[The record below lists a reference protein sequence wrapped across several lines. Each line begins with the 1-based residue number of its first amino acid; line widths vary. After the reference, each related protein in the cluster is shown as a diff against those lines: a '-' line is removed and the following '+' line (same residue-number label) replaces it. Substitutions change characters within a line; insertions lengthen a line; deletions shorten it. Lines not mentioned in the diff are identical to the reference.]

1 MEEYIEQDR
10 IYRVFVSSPFSL
22 EKLRAVT
29 LKAILTTNNM
39 PLMVDLE
46 SAKHDRSE
54 DVIKKA
60 LSAADVYIIL
70 FGHKYGSLL
79 PEEEISYTEWEYN
92 LAQSTGIYTIH
103 MLEKRSDVKKK
114 RDLLDRDNIK
124 EKSELD
130 NEAIYNRF
138 YDRLDHAESL
148 RNYWSESDLVE
159 FAIKLTSA
167 LSDAVKYLRTQKPAT
182 GLIPA
187 SYYKNINALGTSI
200 YNELRAEIHEEFNLF
215 DELDAR
221 CSHHLGLKKAVGS
234 AFSEYFK
241 EIIVRNKIDLY
252 FDSGSTVSYVA
263 QALGPCLKR
272 GHYSYSRTKN
282 QSYATRTYTCNALAY
297 LHLWLKSGVPCS
309 LFPIGP
315 AEPPYGSTNGLLS
328 NYGRDEAEEPE
339 YLNYS
344 LTEAEKNK
352 VGRLAAEFPKADGG
366 QFLIIGGV
374 SGIKVKK
381 KFDSTTENGF
391 VLSDKHRESIEHYRG
406 IHVGDYYSRLLKR
419 VLIETGHPIVYCM
432 HLKKFDY
439 VFSIG
444 KCHLVFDRPE
454 HWQEYLSAYRVG
466 LCVGYKDNEEEEAIS
481 LVESI
486 GLEVLGLPIS
496 KSRKEQALIA
506 GNTRF
511 KKWVDEQQKGK
522 DITMP

>member
-1 MEEYIEQDR
+1 MEEFMEQDR
-10 IYRVFVSSPFSL
+10 VYRVFVSSPFSL

-46 SAKHDRSE
+46 SAKQDRSE

-60 LSAADVYIIL
+60 ISAADIYIIL
-70 FGHKYGSLL
+70 FGHRYGSLL
-79 PEEEISYTEWEYN
+79 PDEDISYTEWEYN
-92 LAQSTGIYTIH
+92 LAQNTGTYTIH
-103 MLEKRSDVKKK
+103 MLEKPGEVKQK
-114 RDLLDRDNIK
+114 RAAFDRANVAERD
-124 EKSELD
+124 ELE
-130 NEAIYNRF
+130 NEGRYNQF
-138 YDRLDHAESL
+138 YNRLDHTESL
-148 RNYWSESDLVE
+148 RNYWSENDLVD

-167 LSDAVKYLRTQKPAT
+167 LAGAVKYLRTQNPTT

-187 SYYKNINALGTSI
+187 SYYKNIKALGTSI
-200 YNELRAEIHEEFNLF
+200 SNELRAEIHEEFNLF
-215 DELDAR
+215 DELDDR
-221 CSHHLGLKKAVGS
+221 CSHHQGLKKAIGA
-234 AFSEYFK
+234 AFTEFFK
-241 EIIVRNKIDLY
+241 EIIIRNKIDLY

-272 GHYSYSRTKN
+272 GHYSRTKN
-282 QSYATRTYTCNALAY
+282 LVYATRTYTCNALAY

-328 NYGRDEAEEPE
+328 NYGRDEPKEPE

-344 LTEAEKNK
+344 LTEEEHSK
-352 VGRLAAEFPKADGG
+352 VVQLASEFPKADGG

-374 SGIKVKK
+374 SGIKVRE
-381 KFDSTTENGF
+381 KFDSTTKDGF
-391 VLSDKHRESIEHYRG
+391 VLSEKRRESIERYRG

-419 VLIETGHPIVYCM
+419 VLIKTGYPIVFCV

-444 KCHLVFDRPE
+444 KCHLVFDGPDQWE
-454 HWQEYLSAYRVG
+454 KYLSTSPVG
-466 LCVGYKDNEEEEAIS
+466 LCVGYTEGEESTAKS

-486 GLEVLGLPIS
+486 GLEVIAYPMS

-506 GNTRF
+506 CNGKF
-511 KKWVDEQQKGK
+511 KRWLDSQQARKEK
-522 DITMP
+522 TIP